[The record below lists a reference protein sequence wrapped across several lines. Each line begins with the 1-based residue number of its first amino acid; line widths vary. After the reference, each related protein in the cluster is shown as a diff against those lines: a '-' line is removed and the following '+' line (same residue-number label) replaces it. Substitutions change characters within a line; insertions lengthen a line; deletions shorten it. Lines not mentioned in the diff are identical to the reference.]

1 MLWFGM
7 SVNSWPH
14 CTFLPTSVHLCT
26 GTHVAPRHFYRRVK
40 WSNRRPYSSNFYFPD
55 TFDYESVLGTKP
67 KVWVQLTRTT
77 RVKKILVNQ
86 KKRAAKDKDEEDSVA
101 NDNPTGVE
109 DGGDMV
115 EVSAPT
121 GKVPKKT
128 APKKTTSRVD
138 EGEGADASDRGEES
152 SDRSVLSE
160 NAGKRIKPTLPLTT
174 CYTNTHPE
182 YAKYFV
188 SLGAGKQR
196 ELCVLSKCLEY
207 RNMIASQVPI
217 KSFPKWIPRQF
228 LQVSSQVLFTKNSD
242 CDQRCSARGS
252 NFSRRAKCSAPA
264 DVWSYP
270 PKHVL

>member
-138 EGEGADASDRGEES
+138 EGEGADASVRGEES

-188 SLGAGKQR
+188 SLGERANS
-196 ELCVLSKCLEY
+196 ESCVCCQ
-207 RNMIASQVPI
+207 N
-217 KSFPKWIPRQF
+217 
-228 LQVSSQVLFTKNSD
+228 VSSIGT
-242 CDQRCSARGS
+242 
-252 NFSRRAKCSAPA
+252 
-264 DVWSYP
+264 
-270 PKHVL
+270 